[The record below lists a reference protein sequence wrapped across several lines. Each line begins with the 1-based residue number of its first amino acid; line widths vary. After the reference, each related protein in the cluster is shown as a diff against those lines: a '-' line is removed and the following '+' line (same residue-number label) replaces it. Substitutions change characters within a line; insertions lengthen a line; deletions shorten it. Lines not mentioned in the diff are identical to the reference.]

1 MRADDLPLKEVA
13 RRIARKGQIVAV
25 LRLGEH
31 RRDERMADGSAVKR
45 HTVVKAERHILVLF
59 APVLKDPAER
69 NLGVRFLCRVVQR
82 FVHLRLNPVVAVAKA
97 DIIAPRRVDA
107 RVSRRRYALIFFKG
121 DDTDAAVHLF
131 RAAQN
136 LQRVIRTAVAD
147 KDELDIPQRLR
158 TQG

>member
-1 MRADDLPLKEVA
+1 
-13 RRIARKGQIVAV
+13 
-25 LRLGEH
+25 
-31 RRDERMADGSAVKR
+31 MADGSAVKC
-45 HTVVKAERHILVLF
+45 HAVVKAKRNILMLF
-59 APVLKDPAER
+59 APVLKDPTEG
-69 NLGVRFLCRVVQR
+69 NLGVRFLRRVVQR

-97 DIIAPRRVDA
+97 DIIALRRVDA
-107 RVSRRRYALIFFKG
+107 CVSRRGYALIFFKS
-121 DDTDAAVHLF
+121 DDVDAAVHLF